1 MASNS
6 QLLSLIIQ
14 ATDKA
19 SGVIAGIST
28 KLAGLGNAA
37 GAAAVKSGNLS
48 DSIASGMIKAQLAV
62 SGLTLGYQK
71 LANAIQE
78 ASRIELENLS
88 ASSGLADMVGGFEV
102 AEQSINRVNVSLAKA
117 AAALPGS
124 TAGYTQ
130 LARNISDDVAAAF
143 KGSDGKIANL
153 PAFEDRV
160 QSIATSYAAMAATT
174 GVATGNMQLFLVKA
188 LGGTSSMAELGLID
202 ALQKNAQLRN
212 KLNDGMKALGI
223 DSLKDL
229 SVEKRI
235 EFLDKIGK
243 SVITP
248 EFLKR
253 SQNTVEGMW
262 QSFVSNL
269 FDPMGGIFGVMR
281 DLEPQIEGQQ
291 TAFESI
297 KKTIALV
304 IGTDGL
310 FEQIGGIM
318 AALGLSVDPMR
329 VLRDG
334 ADRLNSFLQGIKTF
348 LQGIRTGIGE
358 GYGDFGE
365 LLRSRMRLLRAD
377 IFGFFGRIFAFDPK
391 SFTEIG
397 VTLGQNLA
405 ATINRGMQ
413 WLGTIDWSKAFS
425 QVGQW
430 VGGAI
435 NVAVKS
441 LTGFL
446 AGIDWSKANN
456 LSSGFTQGLIQG
468 ILSFLRAI
476 DYGAIAQLAI
486 QVIGSLL
493 IGSMISF
500 GSIVGT
506 GLTTLATTGGPMLLN
521 GIGAG
526 LETLKNFVVGA
537 IGESAGMFGS
547 MISGLWSQ
555 LGNAVGQGV
564 QALGA
569 KIMDLFSAIAAKIGE
584 AILMVRN
591 NPVSQTIGTVAS
603 AVTNPIGTAAN
614 MIDSVMPKF
623 AGHIPNAANGLVAAA
638 NAEAKAM
645 PSGARLVMANDS
657 ETIIPRGKALS
668 GGRGGNTFNFNITG
682 DNPDAIANK
691 VMTKIQQAFEA
702 ELNAQLA

>member
-6 QLLSLIIQ
+6 QLLSLIIAAQ
-14 ATDKA
+14 DKA

-37 GAAAVKSGNLS
+37 GAASVKAGGLS
-48 DSIASGMIKAQLAV
+48 DSIAAGMVKANLAIGMV
-62 SGLTLGYQK
+62 TGAYQK
-71 LANAIQE
+71 LTGAIQE
-78 ASRIELENLS
+78 ASNIELENLN
-88 ASSGLADMVGGFEV
+88 AASGLEAFVGDYDKAVKMVS
-102 AEQSINRVNVSLAKA
+102 SISKDLAKA
-117 AAALPGS
+117 AGPLPGS
-124 TAGYTQ
+124 TGEYVSIF
-130 LARNISDDVAAAF
+130 RNLTDDVGNAF
-143 KGSDGKIANL
+143 KGADGKIANL
-153 PAFEDRV
+153 AEYEKTLKSL
-160 QSIATSYAAMAATT
+160 SISFGAINAT
-174 GVATGNMQLFLVKA
+174 GDKNIGNMQLGLSRLLNGASLKEVFSINSIGNNVRLKTALEDAVKA
-188 LGGTSSMAELGLID
+188 SGKD
-202 ALQKNAQLRN
+202 LQKMTSAERV
-212 KLNDGMKALGI
+212 KLLEKVGS
-223 DSLKDL
+223 SL
-229 SVEKRI
+229 V
-235 EFLDKIGK
+235 
-243 SVITP
+243 TP
-248 EFLKR
+248 EYLAR
-253 SQNTVEGMW
+253 AQNTLDAMW
-262 QSFVSNL
+262 QSFISGL
-269 FDPMGGIFGVMR
+269 FDSQGGLFGVLR
-281 DLEPQIEGQQ
+281 DLDEKMNGDQN
-291 TAFESI
+291 AYESI
-297 KKTIALV
+297 KKTVGLL
-304 IGTDGL
+304 IGPGGL
-310 FEQIGGIM
+310 FEQFGGIM
-318 AALGLSVDPMR
+318 TALGLSVDPMR

-334 ADRLNSFLQGIKTF
+334 ADRLNVLLTELKGMFQG
-348 LQGIRTGIGE
+348 
-358 GYGDFGE
+358 
-365 LLRSRMRLLRAD
+365 MRLGLEGGANLETVLKVQLKNMKNS
-377 IFGFFGRIFAFDPK
+377 IFGFFSRVFAFDVK
-391 SFTEIG
+391 SFSVVGE
-397 VTLGQNLA
+397 TLGQNLA

-425 QVGQW
+425 QVGQTI
-430 VGGAI
+430 GGAI
-435 NVAVKS
+435 NVMVKG

-446 AGIDWSKANN
+446 AGIDWSKVSN
-456 LSSGFTQGLIQG
+456 LSSGLTQGLIQG
-468 ILSFLRAI
+468 ILSFLGAI

-526 LETLKNFVVGA
+526 LETLKTFVVGA
-537 IGESAGMFGS
+537 IGQSAGMFGS

-614 MIDSVMPKF
+614 MIGSVMPKF

-668 GGRGGNTFNFNITG
+668 SGRGGNTFNFNITG

-691 VMTKIQQAFEA
+691 VMAKIQQAFEV